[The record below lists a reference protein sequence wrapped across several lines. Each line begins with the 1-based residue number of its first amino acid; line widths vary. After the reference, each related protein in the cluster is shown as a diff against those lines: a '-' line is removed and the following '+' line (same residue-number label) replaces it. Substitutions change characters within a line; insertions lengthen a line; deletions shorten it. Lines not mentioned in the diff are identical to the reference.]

1 MKRNIIDFILLAIII
16 IGAINWGLIGLFR
29 FDLIAFLFG
38 TMSWLTRVVYVLVG
52 ISGIYMLSMFAR
64 IKDSDDFGGDR
75 SNDAQKNKVP

>member
-1 MKRNIIDFILLAIII
+1 MRKNVLDCILLAIII

-38 TMSWLTRVVYVLVG
+38 TMSWLTRIIYVVVG

-64 IKDSDDFGGDR
+64 LKDSDR
-75 SNDAQKNKVP
+75 EKNKVS